1 MGTDDWKTEVRNH
14 FENMRILEKSQGE
27 AVVHFEQFCEF
38 VVEPA
43 FESLAEEFLQ
53 YGVKAKYQRVSSRD
67 IRLAINFPGKK
78 IEQYQYRIVLPKNAV
93 ETRMILT
100 TKGRKKPASEYQV
113 KEEGFMPSLG
123 PEEVLKVTKED
134 VILDVLEHYKNFAY
148 EALTSPD

>member
-1 MGTDDWKTEVRNH
+1 
-14 FENMRILEKSQGE
+14 
-27 AVVHFEQFCEF
+27 
-38 VVEPA
+38 
-43 FESLAEEFLQ
+43 
-53 YGVKAKYQRVSSRD
+53 VKAKYQRIGNHE

-93 ETRMILT
+93 EARMILT
-100 TKGRKKPASEYQV
+100 TKARKKPASEYQV

-123 PEEVLKVTKED
+123 PEEVLKISKED